1 MTRRKIIVAALDEET
16 SAADEVKQRLAGAL
30 SDQQKPTI
38 DVVAADDLDPTR
50 ISQPAAVVLVCRS
63 DIGQNMVLPLLTA
76 LEEAAVPVLA
86 LLDEEPGPKNP
97 FSFAGAVVQ
106 TRSADPLLLA
116 GILDGMLH
124 RQKVIVQ
131 LHKDVALANRFH
143 GGLEGEIA
151 RMHEELQ
158 LASIVQRE
166 FLPREIPSL
175 HGVGLAALWRPA
187 GYVSGDIYD
196 ITRLDHDHIGVFIAD
211 AVGHG
216 VPAALMTMVIVRSLC
231 TKETEDSSYRIIP
244 PREVLA
250 RLNADL
256 IARQARTNRF
266 VTAVYAVINCRS
278 RVLTLAG
285 AGHPSPIY
293 MNASGETELLETPGG
308 LLGVFE
314 DESYDQIERELAVDD
329 RILFYSDGFE
339 QAFPEAD
346 ADPYKRRLPTKRY
359 LTEFEQLAKLSSAT
373 EMIETMDRRL
383 DAQAGSLH
391 RIDDLSLICLHA
403 GPLEEAKKR
412 YEGTKARRHEVQGL
426 RD

>member
-1 MTRRKIIVAALDEET
+1 M
-16 SAADEVKQRLAGAL
+16 
-30 SDQQKPTI
+30 
-38 DVVAADDLDPTR
+38 
-50 ISQPAAVVLVCRS
+50 
-63 DIGQNMVLPLLTA
+63 
-76 LEEAAVPVLA
+76 
-86 LLDEEPGPKNP
+86 
-97 FSFAGAVVQ
+97 
-106 TRSADPLLLA
+106 
-116 GILDGMLH
+116 
-124 RQKVIVQ
+124 
-131 LHKDVALANRFH
+131 
-143 GGLEGEIA
+143 
-151 RMHEELQ
+151 
-158 LASIVQRE
+158 LAS
-166 FLPREIPSL
+166 
-175 HGVGLAALWRPA
+175 
-187 GYVSGDIYD
+187 
-196 ITRLDHDHIGVFIAD
+196 
-211 AVGHG
+211 
-216 VPAALMTMVIVRSLC
+216 
-231 TKETEDSSYRIIP
+231 
-244 PREVLA
+244 
-250 RLNADL
+250 LNADL

-314 DESYDQIERELAVDD
+314 DESYDQIERELAVGD

-403 GPLEEAKKR
+403 GPLKEQAISHKPQAISQ
-412 YEGTKARRHEVQGL
+412 KA
-426 RD
+426 